1 MEIRILVELAV
12 VASNSTKSC
21 FVAMSLSFTAD
32 IESARGFVALIPLLC
47 ALLDGL
53 RTMHFE
59 SFVDLG
65 RLSGPSTTAAVLAT
79 ALVSPAATV
88 TAGLM
93 GFWLR
98 IVLALLARAM
108 AQDVRPRIGKQKFE
122 MISAVMLEVDV
133 ERMEVGKMPSF

>member
-1 MEIRILVELAV
+1 MEIRILLELAV

-53 RTMHFE
+53 RAMPLE
-59 SFVDLG
+59 SFVALG
-65 RLSGPSTTAAVLAT
+65 RLSSPSTTAAVLVT
-79 ALVSPAATV
+79 ALLSPAATV

-93 GFWLR
+93 CFWLR
-98 IVLALLARAM
+98 IFLALLARAI
-108 AQDVRPRIGKQKFE
+108 AQDVRPRIGKQKFG
-122 MISAVMLEVDV
+122 MISAVMLEEDV
-133 ERMEVGKMPSF
+133 ERSKFRKMPSF